1 MTAKF
6 FKFLSQQLTLV
17 ALNLIPDKIMNMN
30 KQIISFILCMISAVM
45 VTGCYP
51 DEELNIPQKEIENSE
66 DALDEYIQ
74 DNYIDKYGVA
84 VRYKFV
90 DRYVDQNK
98 RVTPPKLSVVKPM
111 LNFLNNFWIA
121 PFSAVPNGDQFFRNH
136 VPAEVIFIGSTIYNA
151 DGTVTLGT
159 ADAGARITLT
169 EVNDIDV
176 TNEAWIFRQLGTIY
190 HEFAHIVHQRYNLP
204 ANWQQISPQGYTSLG
219 SWYNLTDEEA
229 LQRGFVSP
237 YGTSTFNE
245 DFAEV
250 VAFFLFDPDFYTTY
264 INEEANCVTA
274 DCVARNEG
282 RAKLRQKLTAV
293 LQHYKQNVGVDL
305 TLVRA
310 QVQSRLP

>member
-1 MTAKF
+1 MRLKLLSLF
-6 FKFLSQQLTLV
+6 FIG
-17 ALNLIPDKIMNMN
+17 ALWLAA
-30 KQIISFILCMISAVM
+30 S
-45 VTGCYP
+45 GCYK
-51 DEELNIPQKEIENSE
+51 DEDVVSPVKTQPLSDDPIDQ
-66 DALDEYIQ
+66 YIQ
-74 DNYIDKYGVA
+74 QNFVEEYGIA

-98 RVTPPKLSVVKPM
+98 RVTPPKRELVQPM
-111 LNFLNNFWIA
+111 LDFLTEFWIE
-121 PFSAVPNGDQFFRNH
+121 PFSNVPSGSKFFRNH
-136 VPAEVIFIGSTIYNA
+136 VPAEIIIIGSTIFNA

-169 EVNDIDV
+169 EVNDIDRQN
-176 TNEAWIFRQLGTIY
+176 TDWIIRQLGTIY

-204 ANWQQISPQGYTSLG
+204 PNFQKISPQGYTSSG

-250 VAFFLFDPDFYTTY
+250 VAFLLFDPLFYEKY
-264 INEEANCVTA
+264 IEDEPNCKTV

-282 RAKLRQKLTAV
+282 RAKLRRKYNAILE
-293 LQHYKQNVGVDL
+293 HYEQNTGVDL
-305 TLVRA
+305 LRVRDI
-310 QVQSRLP
+310 VQAKL